1 MPPKAGA
8 IFKPNI
14 LGNYEPSPS
23 DTVRE
28 GPGENGKP
36 HYARPEDQNEVSQA
50 MMEFGINMVASDQI
64 SLHRSIPDKRL
75 PE

>member
-1 MPPKAGA
+1 MGA
-8 IFKPNI
+8 VLKKDV
-14 LGNYEPSPS
+14 LGNFEPSPS

-50 MMEFGINMVASDQI
+50 MMEYGINMVVSDQI
-64 SLHRSIPDKRL
+64 ALDRTIPDKRL